1 MQSKYAALESKSK
14 EIILQ
19 QNNTVSGAT
28 LALSDL
34 GQRLNSLVEQLIS
47 SYNISEQDLEVK
59 NDFYFIIIVNNVTDM
74 FIFRITGS
82 SLS

>member
-1 MQSKYAALESKSK
+1 MQSKYTALESKSK
-14 EIILQ
+14 DMIVQ

-47 SYNISEQDLEVK
+47 SYSISEQDLEVNNNLIAK
-59 NDFYFIIIVNNVTDM
+59 NILTL
-74 FIFRITGS
+74 FRH
-82 SLS
+82 